1 MRKTPIMLVSTAAGL
16 AGVIA
21 FHPSGAG
28 SLKPAAAPTSA
39 SQPTPSTTISSSG
52 TQSSSTQSSRTQAAS
67 AAQASALGTD
77 EQYGYGALA
86 VRVTVSGA
94 RIVDLAVGSLQTAE
108 PYSQSIAQQ
117 VIPLLRSEVLAAQG
131 IKIDAISGA
140 TYTSEAYAYSVQSAL
155 DALHFK

>member
-28 SLKPAAAPTSA
+28 SVKPASAPASA
-39 SQPTPSTTISSSG
+39 SQPTSPTTISPSG
-52 TQSSSTQSSRTQAAS
+52 TQPSVTQAPG
-67 AAQASALGTD
+67 AQTSALGAD

-86 VRVTVSGA
+86 VKVTVSGP
-94 RIVDLAVGSLQTAE
+94 RVVDVAVGSLQTAE

-131 IKIDAISGA
+131 TKIDAISGA

-155 DALHFK
+155 DSLHFK